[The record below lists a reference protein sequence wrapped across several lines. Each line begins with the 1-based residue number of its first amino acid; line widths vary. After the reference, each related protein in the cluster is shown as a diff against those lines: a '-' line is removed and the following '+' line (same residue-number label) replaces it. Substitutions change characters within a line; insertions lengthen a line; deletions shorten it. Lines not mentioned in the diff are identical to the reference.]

1 MIFMKEYVIEILSKE
16 LKISKEEISK
26 LVEIPPTSEMGD
38 FAFPC
43 FSLAKIEKKNPM
55 LIAEN
60 LAEKLRKKLPKE
72 ISNVDAKT
80 GYVNFFIN
88 KNILVEKVLKEVVN
102 KGYGSGKQGKKYIM
116 DYSHPNVAKH
126 FGVHNLR
133 STLIGHALYN
143 ILKYSGN
150 NVFSTNYLGD
160 WGTQFGKLIVAFKKW
175 GKKSEL
181 KDIEYL
187 NKLYVKF
194 HEECDKDEK
203 IKEKLETEARA
214 EFKKL
219 EDGNKEN
226 LELWKKFLELSLK
239 EFKETYKILGIEF
252 DEFKGESFYHDK
264 IKEVI
269 KKLRDK
275 NILEK
280 SEGAEVVRINDS
292 MPPAIIEKSD
302 EASTYAS
309 RDLTAILYRLKQ
321 NPDKILYIVDM
332 RQSLHFEQV
341 FAVAE
346 KIGIDKNKLLHLKFG
361 LMKFKDME
369 MSTRK
374 GKVIL
379 FDSLLEKAEQEIL
392 KIINQKNPEL
402 KNKQKVARKVA
413 LAAIIY
419 ADLQNNRV
427 HDVVFDW
434 EQALSF
440 DGKSGPYLLYTYA
453 RASSVLNKV
462 KKSKAFK
469 IIDLKKEEISLIK
482 KLEEF
487 PLKVEQASSQFAPHI
502 IAEYAFEL
510 AQVFNEFYH
519 ACPVIGDKEQDFRL
533 KLVEAFRIVIKQALN
548 LLGIETV
555 EEM

>member
-1 MIFMKEYVIEILSKE
+1 MKEIIANLLEKEVKLKKSEIENL
-16 LKISKEEISK
+16 L
-26 LVEIPPTSEMGD
+26 EIPPSDELGD

-43 FSLAKIEKKNPM
+43 FSLAKIEKKSP
-55 LIAEN
+55 
-60 LAEKLRKKLPKE
+60 LAISETLTEKLRKKLPKE
-72 ISNVDAKT
+72 ISGVDFKS
-80 GYVNFFIN
+80 GYVNFFID
-88 KNILVEKVLKEVVN
+88 KKILTEKVLKEAV
-102 KGYGSGKQGKKYIM
+102 KKDYGKINQGKKYVL

-133 STLIGHALYN
+133 STLIGHAIYN

-150 NVFSTNYLGD
+150 EVFSTNYLGD

-181 KDIEYL
+181 KDVEYL

-194 HEECDKDEK
+194 HEECDKDKTICE
-203 IKEKLETEARA
+203 ELEQEARN

-219 EDGNKEN
+219 ENRDKEN
-226 LELWKKFLELSLK
+226 LELWEKFLSLSLK
-239 EFKETYKILGIEF
+239 EFRETYKILGIEF
-252 DEFKGESFYHDK
+252 DEFKGESFYRDK
-264 IKEVI
+264 INEVI

-275 NILEK
+275 HLLEK
-280 SEGAEVVRINDS
+280 NEGAEIVRISEN
-292 MPPAIIEKSD
+292 MPPAIIQKSD

-309 RDLTAILYRLKQ
+309 RDLTAILDRLKQ
-321 NPDKILYIVDM
+321 NPNKILYVVDM
-332 RQSLHFEQV
+332 RQTLHFEQV

-346 KIGIDKNKLLHLKFG
+346 KMGIDKNKLLHLKFG

-379 FDSLLEKAEQEIL
+379 FESLLEKAEKEIMD
-392 KIINQKNPEL
+392 IINQKNPKL
-402 KNKQKVARKVA
+402 KNKAKVARKVA
-413 LAAIIY
+413 LAAIVY

-434 EQALSF
+434 KQALSF
-440 DGKSGPYLLYTYA
+440 EGKSGPYLLYTYA
-453 RASSVLNKV
+453 RASSIL
-462 KKSKAFK
+462 KKQKPKKFR
-469 IIDLKKEEISLIK
+469 ILDLKNEEISLIK
-482 KLEEF
+482 KIEEF
-487 PLKVEQASSQFAPHI
+487 PSKVEQASNQFEPHI

-510 AQVFNEFYH
+510 AQIFNEFYH
-519 ACPVIGDKEQDFRL
+519 SCPVLGNKEQDFRL
-533 KLVEAFRIVIKQALN
+533 KLVEAFKSVMKSALN
-548 LLGIETV
+548 LLGIEEV